1 MSTLIK
7 NVHVLTMDDQLT
19 EYKNGYVRIE
29 ENRIIEIGEWQEGM
43 ASAEE
48 VIDGA
53 DGILL
58 PGFVNTHTHAGMIP
72 FRSLG
77 DDVPDRLRRFLFP
90 LEAFMTPE

>member
-29 ENRIIEIGEWQEGM
+29 ENRIIEIGEWREGI

-53 DGILL
+53 GGILL
-58 PGFVNTHTHAGMIP
+58 PV
-72 FRSLG
+72 L
-77 DDVPDRLRRFLFP
+77 
-90 LEAFMTPE
+90 